1 MSIQRVERQ
10 MILNSVI
17 ASYILALIVVPVVL
31 IFHLL
36 PAVFAGLTVHI
47 LTVKLARCLPVKWGS
62 LSHKLA
68 LTVLV
73 SCVMLAL
80 FGIGLALWSLLD
92 GGSGMAA
99 LLSTGAETLEN
110 LRHKLGPSI
119 AGTIPHTMED
129 LRCQVNS
136 MLHEHA
142 HKISTAGIA
151 GLKIFVHLLLGM
163 VIGGITAIKHFETS
177 GESAPLVSALK
188 DRVRTLV
195 EAFDKVV
202 FAQVKISALNTV
214 LTGIYLIVVL
224 PLFDIH
230 MPMLTVLV
238 SLTFVVGLIPI
249 IGNVVSN
256 TAIVLISMGISPA
269 VAIASL
275 VFLVAI
281 HKLEYFTN
289 AYIVGGKVQARS
301 WEMLC
306 AMILMEAIFGIP
318 GLIDAPVAYAWLKE
332 ELRVMNV
339 I

>member
-1 MSIQRVERQ
+1 
-10 MILNSVI
+10 MILNAVV
-17 ASYILALIVVPVVL
+17 ASYVLALIAVPVVL

-36 PAVFAGLTVHI
+36 PTVFAGLAVYI
-47 LTVKLARCLPVKWGS
+47 LTVKIARRLPVKWGS

-110 LRHKLGPSI
+110 LRHRLAPNIDGI
-119 AGTIPHTMED
+119 IPHTMED
-129 LRCQVNS
+129 LQRQINS

-142 HKISTAGIA
+142 QKISAVGVA

-163 VIGGITAIKHFETS
+163 VIGGITAIKHFDTS
-177 GESAPLVSALK
+177 EKSSLFVSALK
-188 DRVRTLV
+188 DRIRTLV

-224 PLFDIH
+224 PLFGIH
-230 MPMLTVLV
+230 MPMLTVLI
-238 SLTFVVGLIPI
+238 SLTFVIGLIPI
-249 IGNVVSN
+249 VGNVISN
-256 TAIVLISMGISPA
+256 TAIVLISLGISPA

-275 VFLVAI
+275 IFLIVI

-289 AYIVGGKVQARS
+289 AYIVGGEVQARS

-306 AMILMEAIFGIP
+306 AMLLMEAMFGIP
-318 GLIDAPVAYAWLKE
+318 GLIAAPVAYAWLKE
-332 ELRVMNV
+332 ELRVTNV